1 MVVSVVYVLHLTLVF
16 IKPARPCRSQ
26 HPATY
31 VAVAASQARA
41 GPTAVGA
48 LLEAAGAPDAS
59 HALGCHDRRYREA

>member
-1 MVVSVVYVLHLTLVF
+1 MFVSVVYVLQLTLVF
-16 IKPARPCRSQ
+16 IKPARRCRSQ

-31 VAVAASQARA
+31 VAVAASQAQA

-48 LLEAAGAPDAS
+48 LLEAAGAPDAP